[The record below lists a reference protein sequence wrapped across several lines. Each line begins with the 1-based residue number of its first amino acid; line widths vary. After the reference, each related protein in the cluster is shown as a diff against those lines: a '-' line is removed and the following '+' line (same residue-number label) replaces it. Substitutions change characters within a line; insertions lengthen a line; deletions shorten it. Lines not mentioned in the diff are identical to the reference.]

1 MENSTDNLYVIDLT
15 YAKSPADVVFELS
28 SVIDTDAAHNQKVFL
43 KLGNVDLNQSQ
54 LLSINSLINSINST
68 LKLVSSDSKQTEAVA
83 SALGFLIG
91 QPKTQDEPKIAE
103 KPVAQYVPMTEH
115 LDSAEKELEKAID
128 GTTEEAEKEF
138 EVSEEKIEEDFEE
151 KMMIAAQKAKEK
163 IFGESVKHFET
174 LINQQKAENAQK
186 EEVISKKEE
195 NNSETET
202 SQADTEILSENTA
215 ESAKNEDEIK
225 DFAPVK
231 EPESSDGHLDE
242 KSIQDEL
249 DSIFDSEN
257 KLENIFA
264 EEAKN
269 FPEAKTGVD
278 IEIPEEELTE
288 DDYEIL
294 KIPTKYI
301 KQTVR
306 SGQVIKSDGNLMIV
320 GDCHPGSEVHAKGD
334 ITVWGAL
341 GGIAQAGSVG
351 NKKARIRA
359 LQLNA
364 IQLRI
369 ADFYARRPDASNI
382 VYVDKSNT
390 VMPEEARIVNDN
402 IVILKLN
409 D

>member
-68 LKLVSSDSKQTEAVA
+68 LKLVSSDSKQTEAAA

-103 KPVAQYVPMTEH
+103 KPVAQYVPMTE
-115 LDSAEKELEKAID
+115 
-128 GTTEEAEKEF
+128 
-138 EVSEEKIEEDFEE
+138 
-151 KMMIAAQKAKEK
+151 Q
-163 IFGESVKHFET
+163 SVKHFET

-195 NNSETET
+195 NDSETET
-202 SQADTEILSENTA
+202 SQADTEILSENTT

-231 EPESSDGHLDE
+231 EQESSDGHLDE

-269 FPEAKTGVD
+269 FPEAKIGVD

-294 KIPTKYI
+294 KMPTKYI
-301 KQTVR
+301 KQT
-306 SGQVIKSDGNLMIV
+306 L
-320 GDCHPGSEVHAKGD
+320 
-334 ITVWGAL
+334 
-341 GGIAQAGSVG
+341 
-351 NKKARIRA
+351 
-359 LQLNA
+359 
-364 IQLRI
+364 
-369 ADFYARRPDASNI
+369 
-382 VYVDKSNT
+382 
-390 VMPEEARIVNDN
+390 
-402 IVILKLN
+402 
-409 D
+409 

>member
-1 MENSTDNLYVIDLT
+1 MENSSTDNLYVIDLT
-15 YAKSPADVVFELS
+15 YAQTPADAVFELS
-28 SVIDTDAAHNQKVFL
+28 TVIDAEAAQNQKVFL

-54 LLSINSLINSINST
+54 LLSINSLINSINSKLT
-68 LKLVSSDSKQTEAVA
+68 LISSESKQTELAAATLGLLISNADA
-83 SALGFLIG
+83 S
-91 QPKTQDEPKIAE
+91 KNKEDE
-103 KPVAQYVPMTEH
+103 KPVSQYLPMTEH
-115 LDSAEKELEKAID
+115 LDEQIEQLVEEKTDESKTDVSAR
-128 GTTEEAEKEF
+128 
-138 EVSEEKIEEDFEE
+138 EEKIEEDFEE

-163 IFGESVKHFET
+163 IFGESERPFDTQISTQKNDAET
-174 LINQQKAENAQK
+174 L
-186 EEVISKKEE
+186 
-195 NNSETET
+195 SETLS
-202 SQADTEILSENTA
+202 SQDEP
-215 ESAKNEDEIK
+215 DEIDNELN
-225 DFAPVK
+225 DFAPQK
-231 EPESSDGHLDE
+231 SEESTSGEANEVPVEE
-242 KSIQDEL
+242 KTIQDEL

-264 EEAKN
+264 QEAKN
-269 FPEAKTGVD
+269 FPEAKEGFD
-278 IEIPEEELTE
+278 IEIPQDELTE
-288 DDYEIL
+288 DDYLIL
-294 KIPTKYI
+294 KMPTKFI

-306 SGQVIKSDGNLMIV
+306 SGQIIKADGNLVII
-320 GDCHPGSEVHAKGD
+320 GDCHPGSELQAQGD

-341 GGIAQAGSVG
+341 GGIAHAGSDG

-369 ADFYARRPDASNI
+369 AEFFARRPDASNI

>member
-1 MENSTDNLYVIDLT
+1 MML
-15 YAKSPADVVFELS
+15 AD
-28 SVIDTDAAHNQKVFL
+28 
-43 KLGNVDLNQSQ
+43 
-54 LLSINSLINSINST
+54 
-68 LKLVSSDSKQTEAVA
+68 
-83 SALGFLIG
+83 
-91 QPKTQDEPKIAE
+91 
-103 KPVAQYVPMTEH
+103 
-115 LDSAEKELEKAID
+115 
-128 GTTEEAEKEF
+128 
-138 EVSEEKIEEDFEE
+138 
-151 KMMIAAQKAKEK
+151 QKAKEK
-163 IFGESVKHFET
+163 IFGESLKHFET
-174 LINQQKAENAQK
+174 LINAQKAESQPKEDEITQTNAQ
-186 EEVISKKEE
+186 
-195 NNSETET
+195 NTEK
-202 SQADTEILSENTA
+202 TEMSENSVADLDEHT
-215 ESAKNEDEIK
+215 EMPEKNQDEIK
-225 DFAPVK
+225 DFEPVN
-231 EPESSDGHLDE
+231 EPEPVSGHLDE
-242 KSIQDEL
+242 KSIKDEL

-269 FPEAKTGVD
+269 FPEAKIGVD

-288 DDYEIL
+288 EDFQIL
-294 KIPTKYI
+294 KMPTKYI

-306 SGQVIKSDGNLMIV
+306 SGQVIKSDGNLVIV
-320 GDCHPGSEVHAKGD
+320 GDCHPGSEVHAEGD

-341 GGIAQAGSVG
+341 GGIAHAGCGG

-382 VYVDKSNT
+382 VYVDKSNS

>member
-1 MENSTDNLYVIDLT
+1 MENISSENLYVIDLT
-15 YAKSPADVVFELS
+15 YAKTPADVVFELS
-28 SVIDTDAAHNQKVFL
+28 TIIDAEAAHNQKVFL
-43 KLGNVDLNQSQ
+43 KLGNIDLNQSQ

-68 LKLVSSDSKQTEAVA
+68 LSVVSSESKQTELAA
-83 SALGFLIG
+83 ATLGFLISNAA
-91 QPKTQDEPKIAE
+91 QEKDKEDE
-103 KPVAQYVPMTEH
+103 KPVSQYVPMTEH
-115 LDSAEKELEKAID
+115 LETPEQKLEEAID
-128 GTTEEAEKEF
+128 EATDEAEEEF

-151 KMMIAAQKAKEK
+151 KMMLAAQKAKEK
-163 IFGESVKHFET
+163 IFGESAKPFET
-174 LINQQKAENAQK
+174 QLDVTK
-186 EEVISKKEE
+186 EEKEPETPQEVATTEAAPEIS
-195 NNSETET
+195 
-202 SQADTEILSENTA
+202 D
-215 ESAKNEDEIK
+215 DEIH
-225 DFAPVK
+225 DFAPVAENAENTVSDLETAPK
-231 EPESSDGHLDE
+231 SESEE

-264 EEAKN
+264 QEAKN
-269 FPEAKTGVD
+269 FPEAKEGFE
-278 IEIPEEELTE
+278 IEIPQEELTE
-288 DDYEIL
+288 EDYLIL
-294 KIPTKYI
+294 KMPTKYI

-306 SGQVIKSDGNLMIV
+306 SGQVIKAEGNLVII
-320 GDCHPGSEVHAKGD
+320 GDCHPGSEVHAQGD

-341 GGIAQAGSVG
+341 GGIAHAGSEG

-369 ADFYARRPDASNI
+369 ADFFARRPDASNI